1 MKNYQK
7 NPKNLFTAFSCM
19 FAQLK
24 ATVYEKFEL
33 MAFEMPYVEFEFESS
48 VQTNSI

>member
-7 NPKNLFTAFSCM
+7 IRRICLWHFHACLSNLKLLYMTI
-19 FAQLK
+19 K
-24 ATVYEKFEL
+24 L

-48 VQTNSI
+48 VQTNFI